1 MSYSDP
7 LGIQSAIDK
16 MREWHKLNPIT
27 EEMAEDWNNHPVT
40 KHLKQTLQA
49 ELHYRLRQV
58 TEPATN
64 ELIQMVD
71 WMLDYPVVEVADDK
85 NN

>member
-16 MREWHKLNPIT
+16 MQEWHKLNPIT

-40 KHLKQTLQA
+40 KHLKQYMQIDY
-49 ELHYRLRQV
+49 HKRLYDGQ
-58 TEPATN
+58 EPAPQEVKSLY
-64 ELIQMVD
+64 EL
-71 WMLDYPVVEVADDK
+71 LLNFPVIEGSR
-85 NN
+85 

>member
-7 LGIQSAIDK
+7 LGIQAAIDK
-16 MREWHKLNPIT
+16 MQESHTLNPIT

-40 KHLKQTLQA
+40 RHLKQTLQA

-58 TEPATN
+58 ETPATH

-71 WMLDYPVVEVADDK
+71 WMLDYPIVEVEGD
-85 NN
+85 